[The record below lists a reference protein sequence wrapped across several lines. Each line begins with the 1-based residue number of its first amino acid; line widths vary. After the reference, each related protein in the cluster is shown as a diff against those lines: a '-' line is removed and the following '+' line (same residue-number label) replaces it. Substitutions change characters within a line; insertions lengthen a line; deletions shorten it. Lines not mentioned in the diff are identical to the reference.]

1 MMSSSKSQFYG
12 AKPTKLKTVRIFT
25 LARAEAI
32 VLKVLLLLC
41 TSTRAILLFL
51 VLFVIKYYHSQKMR
65 NLGLLDSPQL

>member
-1 MMSSSKSQFYG
+1 MMSLSKFQFYG

-32 VLKVLLLLC
+32 VFKVLLLLC

-51 VLFVIKYYHSQKMR
+51 VLFVKKNYHSQKMR